1 MMQFLSDS
9 TLAVRQAILIIF
21 LIIATVAGHPL
32 QAAPR
37 TVSSP
42 AVLEKQ
48 LVDFRKR
55 LEPLTTDS
63 LFRMGTTWL
72 ETDHVAPDSAL
83 MCFITAQR
91 RLTDS
96 PTRDDLKAI
105 AKSYINS
112 AYVFSAIYHNF
123 TEAYINL
130 KKAEDI
136 CTANK
141 FDKILAHVYLN
152 MGTTIFND
160 HLANSAEGPGSTS
173 SESNSYLTKAFNLA
187 RKEKYYEVM
196 GYSIFNLI
204 NNYPTLDDPE
214 LLRYVRL
221 YLDTP
226 IPASE
231 PSKGYISELCHGLE
245 AINSG
250 DIDSAMRHFASMDTI
265 RSPFFNVSQRMDDF
279 GSFMQ
284 ALTQQTAGHHSEAE
298 AILNIIRH
306 RAIERDDL
314 ETQLWIAGSL
324 HLLEKER
331 GLAAEADRYLLDY
344 FKLKEQL
351 SAHNDSNITIP
362 EIDLRDRL
370 SKYEHQ
376 LELAEVKE
384 ARQRII
390 IISISVIAV
399 CIIISLVLALRYS
412 HRRRQYIRALY
423 EKSRQA
429 EILPENDNF
438 TTEDT
443 PPITA
448 SDTPS
453 SDDPELVRRIAD
465 IMDNDPDIFD
475 NNFQLATLCT
485 KVGSNTTY
493 VSKAI
498 NAHYGQNFKTVL
510 TERRIRRACRILD
523 NPKENTLYTVEAICS
538 EVGFKSRAA
547 FSVAFKNVTGLTPTE
562 YRKAARKYMPPA
574 DVL

>member
-1 MMQFLSDS
+1 MTQFLSDS
-9 TLAVRQAILIIF
+9 TLAVGRAILTIII
-21 LIIATVAGHPL
+21 IIASGAGQRLH
-32 QAAPR
+32 AAPP
-37 TVSSP
+37 TVPSP
-42 AVLEKQ
+42 AAVERQ
-48 LVDFRKR
+48 LADFRKR
-55 LEPLTTDS
+55 LEPLTADS
-63 LFRMGTTWL
+63 LFRMGTAWL

-105 AKSYINS
+105 AKSYINA
-112 AYVFSAIYHNF
+112 AYVFSSIYHNF
-123 TEAYINL
+123 TESYINL
-130 KKAEDI
+130 RKAEDI

-160 HLANSAEGPGSTS
+160 HLTNTAEGPGSTS
-173 SESNSYLTKAFNLA
+173 SESNRYMMKAFDLA

-196 GYSIFNLI
+196 GYSIFNLV
-204 NNYPTLDDPE
+204 NNYPTIDDPE
-214 LLRYVRL
+214 LLKYVRL

-231 PSKGYISELCHGLE
+231 PSRVYISELCHGIE
-245 AINSG
+245 AINNG
-250 DIDSAMRHFASMDTI
+250 DIDNALRHFASMDTI

-284 ALTQQTAGHHSEAE
+284 AMAQQTAGHHSEAE
-298 AILNIIRH
+298 AILNMIR
-306 RAIERDDL
+306 RQATERDDL
-314 ETQLWIAGSL
+314 ETQLWIAGNL
-324 HLLEKER
+324 YLLEKDR
-331 GLAAEADRYLLDY
+331 GATAEADRYLLDY

-351 SAHNDSNITIP
+351 SAHNDSSATIP
-362 EIDLRDRL
+362 EIDLRERL
-370 SKYEHQ
+370 GRYEHQ
-376 LELAEVKE
+376 LEAAE
-384 ARQRII
+384 ARQGRQRII
-390 IISISVIAV
+390 IISISVIAL

-412 HRRRQYIRALY
+412 QRRRRYIRALY
-423 EKSRQA
+423 EKSHTPQVMPRDENSPA
-429 EILPENDNF
+429 E
-438 TTEDT
+438 
-443 PPITA
+443 A
-448 SDTPS
+448 PS
-453 SDDPELVRRIAD
+453 SDDHPDTPASDDPQLVERIVD
-465 IMDNDPDIFD
+465 ILDNDPDIFD

-498 NAHYGQNFKTVL
+498 NNHFGRNFKAVL